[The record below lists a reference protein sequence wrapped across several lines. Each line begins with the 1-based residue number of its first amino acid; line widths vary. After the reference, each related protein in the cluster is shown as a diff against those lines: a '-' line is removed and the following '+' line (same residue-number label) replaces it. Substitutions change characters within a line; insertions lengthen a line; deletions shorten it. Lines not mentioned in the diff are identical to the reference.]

1 MNGFLALMELA
12 VESGRHIIDRQIQNI
27 ILQSAVALTEN
38 EAE

>member
-12 VESGRHIIDRQIQNI
+12 VERETYNRQIQNI
-27 ILQSAVALTEN
+27 ILQGDIALTES